1 MEEQRVNRRSPRSRR
16 RLPIILIAVGSIVAL
31 VVLAIV
37 IDAALYYNK
46 VHAGVS
52 VSGYNL
58 GGLTPDEATTQLGA
72 MVDDAQSSGIVLTD
86 GVRSWTVM
94 PAEVG
99 THMDVEGAVAAA
111 MDVSREGNVFTD
123 IGRRFKLYFS
133 HVDLPLNGAVDSA
146 MLDKRLAGIAQEIDL
161 APVNAGLAIEGTQIK
176 VIEGQ
181 NGIAVDQATLGEELT
196 SVLLTL
202 HSTELEIP
210 TVVVEPEVQA
220 EDNAAAQEQAET
232 MISAP
237 VVLKDGDQS
246 WSLTPTQI
254 ASYMEFKSEMQN
266 GVSTLVP
273 YLAAAGMNPFFDQ
286 IADKVAKEP
295 ANATFKSDG
304 EKAWVVP
311 GTLGQELNREKTAE
325 AIYAAS
331 LKSSGRT
338 ADVGVD
344 TTEPELTT
352 EEAEARG
359 IKDLLASYTTPP
371 YAGSGNR
378 QINVRIT
385 TEYASNV
392 MLAPGE
398 VYNFDKQIGPRTAAR
413 GYKLAPGIVG
423 PGKLE
428 DVFGGG
434 ICQVSTTLFN
444 AVFFAGLEVVER
456 HNHSIY
462 IDHYPKG
469 RDATVTGGGKN
480 LRFKND
486 TSHWIWIRGVSD
498 GVTTTFNIYGTSEG
512 RKVTY
517 TVSDFY
523 NVVGRSTVTV
533 TNKALGAG
541 TTNVLTGGQSGK
553 QLTTT
558 RVVKLPD
565 GTVLHNDKF
574 ISYFPMVPRQVE
586 VGTGT
591 TTTTTTVP
599 SSTTSTT
606 GPPTSTTKPPS
617 STTTTGPP
625 TTEF

>member
-1 MEEQRVNRRSPRSRR
+1 MEEQRVNRRVSRGR
-16 RLPIILIAVGSIVAL
+16 WRLPVLIAVGSIVAI

-52 VSGYNL
+52 VSGVSL
-58 GGLTPDEATTQLGA
+58 GGFTPEEATAELDT
-72 MVDDAQSSGIVLTD
+72 MVDKAQQSGIVLTNGD
-86 GVRSWTVM
+86 KTWMIM
-94 PAEVG
+94 PTDVG
-99 THMDVEGAVAAA
+99 TEMDVDGAVTAA

-123 IGRRFKLYFS
+123 LGRHLKLYFND
-133 HVDLPLNGAVDSA
+133 VDLPLNGAVDSA
-146 MLDKRLAGIAQEIDL
+146 MLNEAIADVAREIDV
-161 APVNAGLAIEGTQIK
+161 APVNAGLEIQGTQIK
-176 VIEGQ
+176 VIEDQTGT
-181 NGIAVDQATLGEELT
+181 AVDQATLAQRLAD
-196 SVLLTL
+196 VLVTL
-202 HSTELEIP
+202 HSTEMEIP
-210 TVVVEPEVQA
+210 TTVVEPAVTA
-220 EDNAAAQEQAET
+220 EDNAEAQKQAET
-232 MISAP
+232 MIGSP
-237 VVLKDGDQS
+237 IVVKDGEQS
-246 WSLTPTQI
+246 WSLASAQI
-254 ASYMEFKSEMQN
+254 ASYMDFKSEMQS

-273 YLAAAGMNPFFDQ
+273 YLSAETMNAFFDQ
-286 IADKVAKEP
+286 IQDKVAKEP
-295 ANATFKSDG
+295 VSATFKSDG

-311 GTLGQELNREKTAE
+311 GVLGQALNREKTAE
-325 AIYAAS
+325 AISAAS
-331 LKSSGRT
+331 LQSSGRT
-338 ADVGVD
+338 AEVGVD

-371 YAGSGNR
+371 YSGSGNR
-378 QINVRIT
+378 QVNVRIT

-444 AVFFAGLEVVER
+444 AVFFAGLDVVER

-486 TSHWIWIRGVSD
+486 TAHWIWIRGTSD
-498 GVTTTFNIYGTSEG
+498 GVTTTFNIYGFSEG
-512 RKVTY
+512 RKVSY

-523 NVVGRSTVTV
+523 NVTGRSTVTV
-533 TNKALGAG
+533 NNPALPTGV
-541 TTNVLTGGQSGK
+541 TNVLTGGQSGK
-553 QLTTT
+553 QLTTV

-565 GTVLHNDKF
+565 GTVLHKDKF

-591 TTTTTTVP
+591 TTTSTTV
-599 SSTTSTT
+599 
-606 GPPTSTTKPPS
+606 PTSTTTTTGPPS